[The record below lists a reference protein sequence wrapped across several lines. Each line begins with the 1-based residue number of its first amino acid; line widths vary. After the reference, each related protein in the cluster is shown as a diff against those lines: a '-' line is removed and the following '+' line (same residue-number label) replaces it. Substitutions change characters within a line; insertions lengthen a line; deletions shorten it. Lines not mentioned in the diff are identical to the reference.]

1 MIKSRRLFL
10 FIFALFNNNFEIKIV
25 AFIGIQTR
33 VVRVEGKHV
42 DHLTTTTTKNLFVGL
57 VLQGSVDPF
66 KPLRIYALRYLR
78 WKGYFSMH
86 LIHKSL
92 KTSPG

>member
-42 DHLTTTTTKNLFVGL
+42 DHLTTTAANVAYLAT
-57 VLQGSVDPF
+57 LQ
-66 KPLRIYALRYLR
+66 
-78 WKGYFSMH
+78 
-86 LIHKSL
+86 HKVQR
-92 KTSPG
+92 